1 MLYIPAQAA
10 NQKWRTL
17 QHNGPLFPKAYDR
30 LPNDVKFYYA
40 GRRMTLSDTAEE
52 VAGFYARML
61 EHEFTTRDVFNSNFL
76 KDWRKVIVVV
86 VVG

>member
-1 MLYIPAQAA
+1 V
-10 NQKWRTL
+10 KWKTL
-17 QHNGPLFPKAYDR
+17 EHRGPVFAESYQR
-30 LPNDVKFYYA
+30 LPDNVKFYYA
-40 GRRMTLSDTAEE
+40 GRHMPLSDTAEE

-61 EHEFTTRDVFNSNFL
+61 EHEYTTRDVFNSNFL